1 VLLIENLCIDLD
13 NTFMCGQTFRWKKC
27 ADGSW
32 LGNVDGRAVRA
43 AAENGGLMLYG
54 ADAADEA
61 FWRSYFDADSDYEA
75 ALAGVMDEHLR
86 EAMQACPGIR
96 VLNQPFYE
104 TLCSFIISANN
115 NIPRITGII
124 ERFCAIAP
132 QDENG
137 LHAFPTPQM
146 VLDKG
151 EEWVKTIGSGYRAK
165 YLWEAAQR
173 MADGFD
179 AEKLKKMSYHEACE
193 SIRIFKGVGEKVADC
208 VLLFSCGHKSAFPV
222 DTWSEKM
229 LTQWYGMTGSR
240 SQLKKQAMEHF
251 GTHGG
256 VAQQYLFYHA
266 MQCKLKKL

>member
-1 VLLIENLCIDLD
+1 MLRIENLCINLD
-13 NTFMCGQTFRWKKC
+13 NTFMCGQTFRWKRC
-27 ADGSW
+27 EDGSW

-43 AAENGGLMLYG
+43 AAEKGGLTLHG
-54 ADAADEA
+54 AQETDAD
-61 FWRSYFDADSDYEA
+61 FWRSYFDADSDYET
-75 ALAGVMDEHLR
+75 ALCGVMDEHLS

-115 NIPRITGII
+115 NIPRITSIV
-124 ERFCAIAP
+124 ERFCVIGA
-132 QDENG
+132 QDANG
-137 LHAFPTPQM
+137 LHTFPLPQD
-146 VLDKG
+146 VLCAG
-151 EEWVKTIGSGYRAK
+151 EDWVKSIGAGYRAK

-173 MADGFD
+173 MVDGFN
-179 AEKLKKMSYHEACE
+179 AEALRSMTYPEACE
-193 SIRIFKGVGEKVADC
+193 SIRQFKGVGEKVADC
-208 VLLFSCGHKSAFPV
+208 VLLFSCGHKAAFPV

-266 MQCKLKKL
+266 MQCKLKK